1 MAVQDDRR
9 EVEVRDRIGLR
20 GGETRSG
27 VDAYFD
33 FSDEGRRYAVPVELK
48 STTNRTVS
56 TARDVGRAHIQ
67 KWRSRLWIFGF
78 YDLSGATMENLLIP
92 GPDDMESW
100 IARIERYIAPDFL
113 IGERAAERLTLEDL
127 HVICGEK
134 SVYSLHDAHALHKRQ
149 WQRAEYESEMDV
161 PAGYSPG
168 KMLEILRLRAKYLNE
183 RGSTLNNP
191 HIPKRFF
198 SEFRDYEIDV
208 RKVSVE
214 LRRVAERRM
223 RSVVL
228 GTPVLRRIAAEVL

>member
-1 MAVQDDRR
+1 
-9 EVEVRDRIGLR
+9 
-20 GGETRSG
+20 
-27 VDAYFD
+27 
-33 FSDEGRRYAVPVELK
+33 
-48 STTNRTVS
+48 
-56 TARDVGRAHIQ
+56 
-67 KWRSRLWIFGF
+67 
-78 YDLSGATMENLLIP
+78 MENLLIL

-228 GTPVLRRIAAEVL
+228 GTPALRRIAAEVL

>member
-1 MAVQDDRR
+1 MTVQDDRR

-56 TARDVGRAHIQ
+56 TARDVGRAHI
-67 KWRSRLWIFGF
+67 
-78 YDLSGATMENLLIP
+78 
-92 GPDDMESW
+92 
-100 IARIERYIAPDFL
+100 
-113 IGERAAERLTLEDL
+113 
-127 HVICGEK
+127 
-134 SVYSLHDAHALHKRQ
+134 
-149 WQRAEYESEMDV
+149 
-161 PAGYSPG
+161 
-168 KMLEILRLRAKYLNE
+168 
-183 RGSTLNNP
+183 
-191 HIPKRFF
+191 PKRFF

-228 GTPVLRRIAAEVL
+228 GTPALRRIAAEVL

>member
-67 KWRSRLWIFGF
+67 KWR
-78 YDLSGATMENLLIP
+78 
-92 GPDDMESW
+92 
-100 IARIERYIAPDFL
+100 
-113 IGERAAERLTLEDL
+113 
-127 HVICGEK
+127 
-134 SVYSLHDAHALHKRQ
+134 
-149 WQRAEYESEMDV
+149 
-161 PAGYSPG
+161 
-168 KMLEILRLRAKYLNE
+168 LRAKYLNE

-228 GTPVLRRIAAEVL
+228 GTPALRRIAAEVL